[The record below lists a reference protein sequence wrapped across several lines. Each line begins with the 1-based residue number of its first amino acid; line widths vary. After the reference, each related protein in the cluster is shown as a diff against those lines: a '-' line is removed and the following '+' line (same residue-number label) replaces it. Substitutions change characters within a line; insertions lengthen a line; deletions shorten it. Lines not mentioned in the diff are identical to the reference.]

1 MNGVLAHEAK
11 EVDIVKLAGLVA
23 RKMVEITATKIANI
37 TKGLSMTMKKKRIVV
52 TRRKT
57 LLPSLPV

>member
-23 RKMVEITATKIANI
+23 RKMMEIATQNSPVYHTIASILGANLHDI
-37 TKGLSMTMKKKRIVV
+37 TRQ
-52 TRRKT
+52 
-57 LLPSLPV
+57 